1 MTIADLSL
9 RRMKIT
15 NTMDE
20 VEDIV
25 EVLKKLMKSKGVS
38 SARLASLTDVP
49 SRFIDA
55 LLEGNFDQLPSQPY
69 IRGYLFKISTALG
82 AENDYLWQIFRSS
95 VEALSSGEHDRL
107 PTNRFALQK
116 MSKKN
121 MLWIVAGLTV
131 FLLIS
136 LNFNRISGKPS
147 IEVSVPEIT
156 EESVITVT
164 GKINPDD
171 RLTLN
176 EEIIY
181 TNDIGAFETRVQLS
195 EGPNR
200 LVFKVRRYL
209 GRETELVKQVVY
221 KAPVVETEN
230 IIEQIENATSQ
241 EEN

>member
-1 MTIADLSL
+1 MT
-9 RRMKIT
+9 RRSQTRQKMT

-20 VEDIV
+20 TEDIV
-25 EVLKKLMKSKGVS
+25 EVLKKLMKSKGVGS
-38 SARLASLTDVP
+38 GRLSSLTDVP

-107 PTNRFALQK
+107 PSNRFALQK
-116 MSKKN
+116 MSKST
-121 MLWIVAGLTV
+121 MIWILSGIVV

-136 LNFNRISGKPS
+136 LNFNRILGRPS
-147 IEVSVPEIT
+147 IEVVVPDTT
-156 EESVITVT
+156 EESVVTVT
-164 GKINPDD
+164 GTINPDD

-176 EEIIY
+176 GEIIY
-181 TNDIGAFETRVQLS
+181 TNDIGSFEKQVQLDPGLNTL
-195 EGPNR
+195 E
-200 LVFKVRRYL
+200 FKAKRYL
-209 GRETELVKQVVY
+209 GRETKLVKQVFY
-221 KAPVVETEN
+221 QPPTIETVDDTN
-230 IIEQIENATSQ
+230 Q